1 MDIKKDHINFAVGPV
16 QISEEISRIGADP
29 VPYFRTPDFSAL
41 MKENEALLK
50 EFMDAP
56 EDARAVFLTG
66 SGTASMDAVTQ
77 NVFTKDDRLLVVAGG
92 SFGHR
97 FCEICEVYGI
107 PHTAIE
113 LRQGHALTPADL
125 APYAG
130 QGYTGFLV
138 NMHETSTGVLYD
150 MDMISAFCRENG
162 LVLVVDAI
170 SAFLADDVSMKR
182 WGADVVFTGSQVP
195 IASPLSDAP
204 LNLTCAFA
212 MAASATP
219 GIFVAFD
226 RKIMLGCRS
235 VKVRTTAFDAF
246 ESVNYPYAGVVDS
259 SGLNLD
265 RSVIPPQRGECVL
278 EDTVDSDV
286 YLLKLTPGT
295 NPKLVDLMIE
305 AGCHG
310 IVIEAFGI
318 GGLQFVRRD
327 FVSKIEKAIDAGIPV
342 VACSQCLYERSDF
355 SVYQVGQKALAKGAI
370 QGFDMTREAAVTKLM
385 WALGHTRDLGEIRAM
400 FHTNLA
406 GEIAL

>member
-1 MDIKKDHINFAVGPV
+1 
-16 QISEEISRIGADP
+16 
-29 VPYFRTPDFSAL
+29 
-41 MKENEALLK
+41 
-50 EFMDAP
+50 
-56 EDARAVFLTG
+56 
-66 SGTASMDAVTQ
+66 
-77 NVFTKDDRLLVVAGG
+77 
-92 SFGHR
+92 
-97 FCEICEVYGI
+97 
-107 PHTAIE
+107 
-113 LRQGHALTPADL
+113 
-125 APYAG
+125 
-130 QGYTGFLV
+130 
-138 NMHETSTGVLYD
+138 
-150 MDMISAFCRENG
+150 
-162 LVLVVDAI
+162 
-170 SAFLADDVSMKR
+170 
-182 WGADVVFTGSQVP
+182 
-195 IASPLSDAP
+195 
-204 LNLTCAFA
+204 
-212 MAASATP
+212 
-219 GIFVAFD
+219 
-226 RKIMLGCRS
+226 MLGCRS

-327 FVSKIEKAIDAGIPV
+327 FVSRIEKAIDAGIPV
-342 VACSQCLYERSDF
+342 VVCSQCLYERSDF

-400 FHTNLA
+400 FHTHLA

>member
-1 MDIKKDHINFAVGPV
+1 
-16 QISEEISRIGADP
+16 
-29 VPYFRTPDFSAL
+29 
-41 MKENEALLK
+41 
-50 EFMDAP
+50 
-56 EDARAVFLTG
+56 
-66 SGTASMDAVTQ
+66 
-77 NVFTKDDRLLVVAGG
+77 
-92 SFGHR
+92 
-97 FCEICEVYGI
+97 
-107 PHTAIE
+107 
-113 LRQGHALTPADL
+113 
-125 APYAG
+125 
-130 QGYTGFLV
+130 
-138 NMHETSTGVLYD
+138 
-150 MDMISAFCRENG
+150 
-162 LVLVVDAI
+162 
-170 SAFLADDVSMKR
+170 
-182 WGADVVFTGSQVP
+182 
-195 IASPLSDAP
+195 
-204 LNLTCAFA
+204 

>member
-1 MDIKKDHINFAVGPV
+1 MKKILMLTTGGTIASLP
-16 QISEEISRIGADP
+16 SEEGLAPTGADAILSHMGP
-29 VPYFRTPDFSAL
+29 SAANYDITTQEIL
-41 MKENEALLK
+41 TLDSTNIQ
-50 EFMDAP
+50 P
-56 EDARAVFLTG
+56 EEWKIIAGAIYKNIRLYDGIVVTHGTDTMAY
-66 SGTASMDAVTQ
+66 TASMMSFMLR
-77 NVFTKDDRLLVVAGG
+77 NVP
-92 SFGHR
+92 
-97 FCEICEVYGI
+97 I
-107 PHTAIE
+107 P
-113 LRQGHALTPADL
+113 
-125 APYAG
+125 
-130 QGYTGFLV
+130 
-138 NMHETSTGVLYD
+138 
-150 MDMISAFCRENG
+150 
-162 LVLVVDAI
+162 
-170 SAFLADDVSMKR
+170 
-182 WGADVVFTGSQVP
+182 VVFTGSQVP

-342 VACSQCLYERSDF
+342 VVCSQCLYERSDF